1 MEQKLKE
8 LTEKLYGEGLDK
20 GRKEAEALLS
30 SAKAE
35 AEKILADAKA
45 EAEVILSDAWKKAK
59 DVEKN
64 SLTEI
69 ALSGKAALQT
79 LKAEIE
85 NAVVASTTDLAV
97 DKLMLDADF
106 VKELLLQLAS
116 AWKANQ
122 ENVSIEAMLSD
133 TMASKFDAAT
143 SSSLK
148 ELLSKGIE
156 VGFSKKVRGGF
167 QLKEKNGGYFISF
180 TDESFKALI
189 SEYLKE
195 KVRKILF
202 A

>member
-8 LTEKLYGEGLDK
+8 LTEKLYGEGLEK
-20 GRKEAEALLS
+20 GRKDAEAMLS
-30 SAKAE
+30 NAKAE
-35 AEKILADAKA
+35 AEKIVSDAKA
-45 EAEVILSDAWKKAK
+45 EAEAILLDAQKKAK

-69 ALSGKAALQT
+69 ALSGRAALQA
-79 LKAEIE
+79 LKTEIE
-85 NAVVASTTDLAV
+85 NMVVASTTDVAV

-106 VKELLLQLAS
+106 VKELLLQLACS
-116 AWKANQ
+116 WKAGQ
-122 ENVSIEAMLSD
+122 ENVKIEALLSD
-133 TMASKFDAAT
+133 TMAAKFDAAT
-143 SSSLK
+143 STSLK

-167 QLKEKNGGYFISF
+167 LLKEKDGSYFISF

-195 KVRKILF
+195 KVAKILF